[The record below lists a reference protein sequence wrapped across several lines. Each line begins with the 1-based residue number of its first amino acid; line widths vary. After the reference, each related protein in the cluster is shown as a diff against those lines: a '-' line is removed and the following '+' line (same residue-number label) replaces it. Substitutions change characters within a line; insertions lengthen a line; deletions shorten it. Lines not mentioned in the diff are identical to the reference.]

1 MGKRAAAEVQNA
13 EKRVTWLISTSRKQT
28 LTALHLSF
36 VEGPSNNEK
45 DKKKSFS
52 LICQTPSK
60 VYFFITLGLLLVA
73 YYVAQISRAIGR
85 KYTAIT
91 GYLLIK
97 VSFLLKKI
105 LFILEYLN
113 YYGSSLPRRCPYGV
127 VVPSDRP
134 TIS

>member
-60 VYFFITLGLLLVA
+60 VYFFMTLGPLLGA
-73 YYVAQISRAIGR
+73 YYVAQITRAIGA
-85 KYTAIT
+85 KYGAIA
-91 GYLLIK
+91 GKLL
-97 VSFLLKKI
+97 S
-105 LFILEYLN
+105 
-113 YYGSSLPRRCPYGV
+113 C
-127 VVPSDRP
+127 
-134 TIS
+134 